1 MGVAQG
7 MPPTLEVE
15 RRLWAQGHRYVAG
28 LDEAGRGP
36 WAGPVIA
43 AAVVLPPNK
52 PDLETELAG
61 VNDSKRLTPAQREVY
76 FRVIQEIA
84 LAVGVGQ
91 ATPQEIDRLGIVE
104 ATKLAMRRAIERLPR
119 RPDYLLIDHLS
130 LPLPVPQES
139 FVRGDARVLSIAAA
153 SIVAKVVRD
162 DMMRAYD
169 VQFPGYGFARHK
181 GYGTPEH
188 QQALRRLGPTPIHRR
203 TWEPVRQLIEGIDLD
218 A

>member
-1 MGVAQG
+1 M
-7 MPPTLEVE
+7 MPTLEVE
-15 RRLWAQGHRYVAG
+15 RRLWAEGYQYLAG

-43 AAVVLPPNK
+43 AAVVLPPNT
-52 PDLETELAG
+52 PDLEDQLAG
-61 VNDSKRLTPAQREVY
+61 VNDSKRLTPPQREVY
-76 FRVIQEIA
+76 FRRIHEVA

-119 RPDYLLIDHLS
+119 VPDYLLIDHLS
-130 LPLPVPQES
+130 LALPIPQES

-162 DMMRAYD
+162 DIMRAYD
-169 VQFPGYGFARHK
+169 AQFPGYGFARHK
-181 GYGTPEH
+181 GYGTAEH
-188 QQALRRLGPTPIHRR
+188 QRALRQFGATPIHRR
-203 TWEPVRQLIEGIDLD
+203 TWEPVRQIVEGLELD